1 MATNFLCF
9 LIGAVVGVVMT
20 CLCNINYD
28 DSREREWNEWK
39 SDMEEFDM
47 DEDLKEV
54 TKGRKVV
61 W

>member
-1 MATNFLCF
+1 
-9 LIGAVVGVVMT
+9 MT

-54 TKGRKVV
+54 TKGGKVV

>member
-1 MATNFLCF
+1 MGTNFLCF

-39 SDMEEFDM
+39 SDM

-54 TKGRKVV
+54 TKGGKVV